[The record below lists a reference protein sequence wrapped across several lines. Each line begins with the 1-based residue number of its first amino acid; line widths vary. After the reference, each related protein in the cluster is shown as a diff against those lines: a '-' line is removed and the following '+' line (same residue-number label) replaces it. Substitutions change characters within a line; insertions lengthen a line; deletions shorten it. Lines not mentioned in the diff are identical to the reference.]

1 MAREKGYKTND
12 KYNKKIQA
20 EVHEYIIANFRIE
33 CKPYK
38 GRKTDYQK
46 EIKPVLLKEETRQIE
61 MFSPKYNTKKNS

>member
-1 MAREKGYKTND
+1 MINTTKKYRLKFTN
-12 KYNKKIQA
+12 
-20 EVHEYIIANFRIE
+20 IIANFLIE